1 MAVGL
6 LSLWPATPIA
16 AQTTRA
22 DSAAILLDAATR
34 LERSGRT
41 AAAQDLYA
49 MILSRFGG
57 TPAAEQAERLSSRTA
72 GEVSTRGRR
81 VELQV
86 WSTLYGLWLGVAVPA
101 AFGAD
106 EPEAYGIGLLIG
118 GPAGFLTGLGL
129 ARSREFSDGQTRA
142 ITYGGTWGT
151 WQGFGW
157 ADVFNW
163 GEAEHCESGFCSSD
177 GGTEERFAGM
187 ILGGLAGIGIGIALS
202 GRTITDGVA
211 TSASLGSLWG
221 SWFGFSIAF
230 LADLRDD
237 DLLAATLLAGNAGL
251 VGSAIVASS
260 ANLSRNRARLISIA
274 GVIGGLAGGGID
286 LIAQPDDENVV
297 LAIPLI
303 GSIAGLTI
311 GALTTRN
318 YDRTASPGGNDFDG
332 ALLRLDGGDW
342 DLGAPMPSLVKVRA
356 HADGRGSAR
365 PALGFTLLR
374 ARF

>member
-6 LSLWPATPIA
+6 VSLWPARPIA

-49 MILSRFGG
+49 MILARFGG
-57 TPAAEQAERLSSRTA
+57 TPAAEQAERLGSRTT

-106 EPEAYGIGLLIG
+106 GPEAYGIGLLIG

-157 ADVFNW
+157 ADVFDW
-163 GEAEHCESGFCSSD
+163 GETSDIDFSISD

-187 ILGGLAGIGIGIALS
+187 ILGGLAGIGVGIALS

-221 SWFGFSIAF
+221 SWVGFSIGF

-237 DLLAATLLAGNAGL
+237 DLLAATLLAGNAGI

-286 LIAQPDDENVV
+286 LIAQPDNENVV

-318 YDRTASPGGNDFDG
+318 YDRTASPGGDDFDG

-342 DLGAPMPSLVKVRA
+342 DLGAPIPSLVRVSARA
-356 HADGRGSAR
+356 GGRRSAR
-365 PALGFTLLR
+365 PALGLTLFR